1 MEAAEVL
8 PAVAAD
14 IVFRILAGIFY
25 MNESYTDYYPG
36 GYKYKVIYSRRRT
49 IQISVVADDE
59 PYVLIRVPLFMRK
72 KNILAELSAHDYWIR
87 RRLTEIQDQITR
99 AKEEGFLSEEDINDL
114 KKQAKKHIPERVRY
128 FADIMHVEYNKI
140 YIRAQNTRWGSC
152 SSKGNL
158 NFNCLLML
166 TPPEVIDSV
175 VVHELAH
182 RLHMNHSKEF
192 YAVIRKNYPEYDKWN
207 NWLKKNGKQILLR
220 KT

>member
-72 KNILAELSAHDYWIR
+72 KNIHW
-87 RRLTEIQDQITR
+87 
-99 AKEEGFLSEEDINDL
+99 K
-114 KKQAKKHIPERVRY
+114 
-128 FADIMHVEYNKI
+128 
-140 YIRAQNTRWGSC
+140 YI
-152 SSKGNL
+152 
-158 NFNCLLML
+158 
-166 TPPEVIDSV
+166 
-175 VVHELAH
+175 
-182 RLHMNHSKEF
+182 
-192 YAVIRKNYPEYDKWN
+192 
-207 NWLKKNGKQILLR
+207 
-220 KT
+220 